1 MFNVMSVRISN
12 SLFMFTQINICLNS
26 WYGRCENNRI
36 VQRNTFT
43 FTAFIVNCYLLW
55 DHLHEMQFWVW
66 WEYFEL
72 CVAMLRWRLWT
83 GEERVQR
90 GPSCQ
95 LSSIPSP
102 SSISPPII
110 PVLRGPVSKIA
121 SIQSV
126 IITNYQILRPHFMA
140 TFSNSDW
147 NLLVNM
153 EL

>member
-1 MFNVMSVRISN
+1 MFNVMSVRVRISN
-12 SLFMFTQINICLNS
+12 SFFMFTQINICLNS
-26 WYGRCENNRI
+26 WYGRCENNRK

-43 FTAFIVNCYLLW
+43 FYCQLLWW

-95 LSSIPSP
+95 LSSIPLA
-102 SSISPPII
+102 SSISPPSGAQSII
-110 PVLRGPVSKIA
+110 PSLGGPVTKIA
-121 SIQSV
+121 SAQSV
-126 IITNYQILRPHFMA
+126 IIANYQIHRPHLRL
-140 TFSNSDW
+140 SSLN
-147 NLLVNM
+147 
-153 EL
+153 